1 MTTDTESNGLTPSGD
16 GPANDNAGLGSA
28 NAAETP
34 VGNTLSDCM
43 GRERDSPTT
52 EKGVGP
58 GGIGGSTS
66 PRPMAVE
73 PGAVAREAVVQTL
86 AEMGFTENAVATRL
100 LEIERQMAV
109 LTRSPDDLK
118 NRLENMFAVLLEKL
132 EDPKGLLVYNRQ
144 RRLFLDILSLHDLIL
159 DLEVSAKA
167 NDSDSQHWTN
177 YKNVREQLLQVLAT
191 NGVTPIVSEVGAA
204 FSPQQQRVVRV
215 VRTEESMQDGCIESI
230 VRDGFVF
237 GPFVVRPAEVVV
249 RKRVSA

>member
-1 MTTDTESNGLTPSGD
+1 MITDTESNGLTPSGA
-16 GPANDNAGLGSA
+16 GPANDNVGLGSA

-34 VGNTLSDCM
+34 DNNTLSDCT
-43 GRERDSPTT
+43 GRDRDPPKT
-52 EKGVGP
+52 EKELGP
-58 GGIGGSTS
+58 GGIGPSTS
-66 PRPMAVE
+66 PQTMVA
-73 PGAVAREAVVQTL
+73 PGAVAREVVVQTL
-86 AEMGFTENAVATRL
+86 AEMGFTENAVAPRL
-100 LEIERQMAV
+100 LEIERQMAA

-118 NRLENMFAVLLEKL
+118 ARLENMFAVLLEKL

-159 DLEVSAKA
+159 DLEVGAKA
-167 NDSDSQHWTN
+167 NDSDAQHWTN

-191 NGVTPIVSEVGAA
+191 NGVTAIVSEVGVA

-215 VRTEESMQDGCIESI
+215 VPTDESTQDGCIESI

-237 GPFVVRPAEVVV
+237 GPFVLRPTEVVV